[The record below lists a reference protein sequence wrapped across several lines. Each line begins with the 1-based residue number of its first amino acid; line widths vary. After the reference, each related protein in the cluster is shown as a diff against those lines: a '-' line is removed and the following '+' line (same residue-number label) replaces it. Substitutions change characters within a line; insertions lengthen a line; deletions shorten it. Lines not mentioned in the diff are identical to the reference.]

1 MSTIE
6 SPPVERRSSVRI
18 SPKGSVVVLAGE
30 HVEPGRVANLSSS
43 GLLAITSGSPS
54 EISVGAEV
62 EIELRLDAGSSEWLR
77 LAGRVVRVDGRAIA
91 FAFAAGSEPF
101 AQLISASV
109 SASGEHQLAWSVVL
123 IDAAAERRGRLAEA
137 FRTAGCVVVE
147 VSTPLEAI
155 VRLGESPFEPELVAI
170 GDSLPSSVAGDLR
183 SFIEREHPRAK
194 LVTVG
199 DDVVAPPGPS
209 CWLSA
214 SDEDGD
220 LPARIR
226 ELLRR

>member
-1 MSTIE
+1 M
-6 SPPVERRSSVRI
+6 ERRRSVRI

-30 HVEPGRVANLSSS
+30 HVEPGRVVNISS
-43 GLLAITSGSPS
+43 GGMLAITAGRPPKLSL
-54 EISVGAEV
+54 GAEV
-62 EIELRLDAGSSEWLR
+62 EIELRLDAGRSEWLR
-77 LAGRVVRVDGRAIA
+77 LAGRVLRIDGRALAVA
-91 FAFAAGSEPF
+91 FADGSEPF
-101 AQLISASV
+101 SQLMSASV

-137 FRTAGCVVVE
+137 FRAAGCVVVE

-170 GDSLPSSVAGDLR
+170 GDSLPSSVSDDLR

-194 LVTVG
+194 LVTIG
-199 DDVVAPPGPS
+199 DDVIAPPGPS
-209 CWLSA
+209 RWLSA

-226 ELLRR
+226 EILRR